1 MFKQISHHA
10 VAFGLA
16 ALMTVGVLGSLGS
29 LADSQYQAAQTLVA
43 QGGTVA
49 SHKA

>member
-16 ALMTVGVLGSLGS
+16 ALMTLGVLGSLGS
-29 LADSQYQAAQTLVA
+29 LADTQYQAAQTTLA
-43 QGGTVA
+43 QA
-49 SHKA
+49 NAAAAAKA